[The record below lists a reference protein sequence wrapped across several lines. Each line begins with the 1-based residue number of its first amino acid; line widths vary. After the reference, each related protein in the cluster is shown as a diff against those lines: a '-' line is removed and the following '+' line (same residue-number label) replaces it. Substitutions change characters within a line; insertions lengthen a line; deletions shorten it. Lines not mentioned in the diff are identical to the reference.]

1 MATIDKTM
9 KQFGGTHAGARG
21 AVVLSNTIDCK
32 AQGVSALDVVK
43 ALAVGAGDLVLAVVA
58 HVLTAEGATLTVN
71 VGDGTDP
78 DGYLAAVNGNVL
90 GITGTKLALTEAT
103 PNTVA
108 GYSGGKL
115 YTEDDSIDLVFN
127 NAASNAVIK
136 VSALVARL
144 G

>member
-21 AVVLSNTIDCK
+21 TVVLSNTIDCK

-43 ALAVGAGDLVLAVVA
+43 ALAIGAGDLVLAVVV

-71 VGDGTDP
+71 VGDGADP
-78 DGYLAAVNGNVL
+78 DGFLAAVNGNAL
-90 GITGTKLALTEAT
+90 AITGEAGTE
-103 PNTVA
+103 
-108 GYSGGKL
+108 GYTGGKL